1 LMNMYDAPQ
10 SAASTLI
17 CIQARRVTVPG

>member
-10 SAASTLI
+10 SAASMLI
-17 CIQARRVTVPG
+17 WIQARRVTVPG